1 MAIKVGG
8 TEVIDNS
15 RNFINLIAVDGN
27 YSLVQA
33 QDSTQTLTG
42 SSTYNLNLANKVQ
55 FITLGGTWTCQYIN
69 SRSGGDQ
76 LQLFVDTTDQLY
88 DINFTNV
95 SGQSEWIFVN
105 DTEPTWTDARYWQIT
120 ITCWDSIIHSV
131 SATSWGS

>member
-55 FITLGGTWTCQYIN
+55 FITQFK
-69 SRSGGDQ
+69 Q
-76 LQLFVDTTDQLY
+76 LIRFRKTL
-88 DINFTNV
+88 
-95 SGQSEWIFVN
+95 
-105 DTEPTWTDARYWQIT
+105 
-120 ITCWDSIIHSV
+120 
-131 SATSWGS
+131 